1 MHRQTEEEMAA
12 ERLLAGKVAVITG
25 ASRGIGRVMAQMFAD
40 QGADLVLMARTS
52 AERPSRFPGTIEQ
65 TSEECRQ
72 RGARVAMVA
81 GDVAREEDCKRAAQV
96 TAETFGRCDIL
107 INNAGINPMGKLEDL
122 PLRLFQRGF
131 EVNVVG
137 PFMLTQALLPLLK
150 QAQGSFI
157 INVSSGA
164 ARTVAPGW
172 AVYSASKAALDRM
185 TLTLAEELAPDGITV
200 VDLMLEL
207 SVVTEGYMFNRPDA
221 DYSEWEKPEI
231 MGEAALWI
239 IRHGPRYHGRIVTIA
254 DLRQDYAAG

>member
-1 MHRQTEEEMAA
+1 MAD

-25 ASRGIGRVMAQMFAD
+25 ASRGIGRVMAHMFAD
-40 QGADLVLMARTS
+40 EGADLVLMARTS
-52 AERPSRFPGTIEQ
+52 ADRPSRLPGTIEQ
-65 TSEECRQ
+65 TTEECRE

-81 GDVAREEDCKRAAQV
+81 GDVAREEDCKHAAQV
-96 TAETFGRCDIL
+96 TVGTFGRCDIL
-107 INNAGINPMGKLEDL
+107 VNNAGINPVGKLEEL

-131 EVNVVG
+131 EVNVFG

-150 QAQGSFI
+150 EAGRGEPAGHPCI

-164 ARTVAPGW
+164 ARTVAAGW
-172 AVYSASKAALDRM
+172 AVYSASKAALDRL
-185 TLTLAEELAPDGITV
+185 TLTLAEELKPYGINV

-239 IRHGPRYHGRIVTIA
+239 IRHGSRYHGRIVTIA

>member
-1 MHRQTEEEMAA
+1 MTTN
-12 ERLLAGKVAVITG
+12 RLLEGKVALITG
-25 ASRGIGRVMAQMFAD
+25 ASRGIGRVMAHMFAD

-52 AERPSRFPGTIEQ
+52 AERPSRLPGTIEQ
-65 TSEECRQ
+65 TVEECRE
-72 RGARVAMVA
+72 RGVRVEMVA

-96 TAETFGRCDIL
+96 TGETFGRCDIL
-107 INNAGINPMGKLEDL
+107 VNNAAINPVGKLEEL

-131 EVNVVG
+131 EVNVFG

-150 QAQGSFI
+150 QAAQGDSPGRSYI
-157 INVSSGA
+157 INISSGA
-164 ARTVAPGW
+164 ARSIAPGW
-172 AVYSASKAALDRM
+172 AVYGASKSALDRM
-185 TLTLAEELAPDGITV
+185 TLTLAEEVKDYGITV

-239 IRHGPRYHGRIVTIA
+239 IRHGDRYHGRIVTIA

>member
-1 MHRQTEEEMAA
+1 MAG
-12 ERLLAGKVAVITG
+12 EGRLAGKVALITG
-25 ASRGIGRVMAQMFAD
+25 ASRGIGRVIAHMFAE

-52 AERPSRFPGTIEQ
+52 SDRPSRFPGTIEM
-65 TSEECRQ
+65 TTEECRQ

-107 INNAGINPMGKLEDL
+107 VNNAGINPTGTLEDL

-131 EVNVVG
+131 EVNVIG

-150 QAQGSFI
+150 QAPGSFI
-157 INVSSGA
+157 INISSGA
-164 ARTVAPGW
+164 ARAVTPGW

-185 TLTLAEELAPDGITV
+185 SLTLAEELKPYGINV

-207 SVVTEGYMFNRPDA
+207 SVVTEGYVFNRPDA
-221 DYSEWEKPEI
+221 DISDWEKPEI

-239 IRHGPRYHGRIVTIA
+239 IEHGPRYNGRIVNIA